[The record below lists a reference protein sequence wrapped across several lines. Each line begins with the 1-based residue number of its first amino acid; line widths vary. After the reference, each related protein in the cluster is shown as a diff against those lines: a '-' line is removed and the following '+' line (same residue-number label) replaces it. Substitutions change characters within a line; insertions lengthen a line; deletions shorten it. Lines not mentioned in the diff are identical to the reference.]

1 MQTLRSFL
9 AVLVLASVLVWSS
22 SARAA
27 NDPNLVW
34 QTLETPH
41 FRITFYS
48 GEEEIARHVADLA
61 EDINARLVPVL
72 GWQPKEKVEISL
84 NDQTDS
90 ANGFTS
96 AAPYNAIRL
105 YVTAPDDLSPLG
117 DVDDWYQELVTHEYT
132 HTLHLDNITGIPA
145 LWNAIVGRAWVPN
158 QIQPR
163 WILEGLAVYDES
175 EQTSGGRL
183 RSSIWNMF
191 MRADV
196 LENNVAPLDVFSN
209 TPRRWPQGNI
219 WYLYGSFFMNWLADT
234 YGEQAIRAMI
244 KDYGW
249 EPIPFGVNRSI
260 RRATGRTWD
269 ELYPAWV
276 KTLQRE
282 YGAQAAEIRRKGVR
296 QGVQLTHGGDTAEHP
311 RFIPQNAWPDH
322 AGDILY
328 YRDDGHSTTG
338 LYAIPI
344 KRDASGNIVS
354 SDEKN
359 RELVIRTNT
368 FSAASFEPDGSVVF
382 DSVDYTKNIFAFDDL
397 FELKQGEKS
406 PSGLESARKRLTV
419 GYRANDPSVSPDG
432 RRVVFETNH
441 RGTRYLQIAD
451 IGPDGITNTRS
462 LVRSNSFE
470 QVFDPKWAPDNRHVA
485 YSVWTEGGY
494 RDIRYVDTNDG
505 SYVEVTHDRAVDSGP
520 CFSPDGKWLYFH
532 SDRTHV
538 SNIYA
543 WEVGTAHLKQVTN
556 VLTGAF
562 QPAISADGKT
572 LAYIGYSHIGYDLFA
587 MKIDPS
593 QWTDAE
599 PFVEDRP
606 AAPPPP
612 VQHQYT
618 VRTYNPFQTLRPR
631 TYSATATPSDF
642 GYHLGIGTTG
652 TDIAELHSFS
662 ASIGTDTL
670 DPELQFAAAYG
681 YGGFPVD
688 LSIGIS
694 RTLSPEQ
701 GSYQLG
707 GSYAP
712 LYVQENTGIQTTANY
727 SLPGAFDGQN
737 VSLSYSATRVAAN
750 YPMPV
755 NKLDPYETPSIP
767 YNGFVSDLHLG
778 WSYSNAQSFLW
789 SVAGEKGF
797 SVSANI
803 DATSPVIASD
813 YAGFAASGDFT
824 MYQLMPWL
832 QHHAVALH
840 MGAGTSGGSFPGHG
854 PYYVGGFVDLPVYDT
869 IRNQLIQGGITLR
882 GYPPV
887 IEAGS
892 NYALFN
898 AEYHF
903 PILNIDRGY
912 STLPV
917 FIQRINGNIFTDY
930 GSAFNDVTTALFKT
944 GVGGELWF
952 DAGLAYVVN
961 FTFRLG
967 YAKGLAFGGLDKFY
981 FVAAVPF

>member
-1 MQTLRSFL
+1 MRTLRSFL
-9 AVLVLASVLVWSS
+9 ALLVLASVLVWSPY
-22 SARAA
+22 AHAA

-34 QTLETPH
+34 QTLESPH
-41 FRITFYS
+41 FRISFYS

-105 YVTAPDDLSPLG
+105 FVTAPDDLSPLG

-276 KTLQRE
+276 ATLQRQ
-282 YGAQAAEIRRKGVR
+282 YGAQAAEIRRKGIR

-311 RFIPQNAWPDH
+311 RFIPSNAWPDH

-328 YRDDGHSTTG
+328 YRDDGNSTTG
-338 LYAIPI
+338 LYAVPI
-344 KRDASGNIVS
+344 KRDANGNIISV
-354 SDEKN
+354 DEKN

-382 DSVDYTKNIFAFDDL
+382 DSVDYTKNLFAFNEL

-406 PSGLESARKRLTV
+406 PSGLESNRKRLTY
-419 GYRANDPSVSPDG
+419 GFRANDPSISPDG

-451 IGPDGITNTRS
+451 FGPDGVKNTRA
-462 LVRSNSFE
+462 LVKSNPFE

-505 SYVEVTHDRAVDSGP
+505 SYIEVTHDRAVDSGP
-520 CFSPDGKWLYFH
+520 TFSPDGQWLYFH

-543 WEVGTAHLKQVTN
+543 WEVKTGKLMQVTN

-562 QPAISADGKT
+562 QPAISPDGKT

-587 MKIDPS
+587 MKIDPA
-593 QWTDAE
+593 QWTLAE

-606 AAPPPP
+606 AAPPVPT
-612 VQHQYT
+612 QHAYE
-618 VRTYNPFQTLRPR
+618 VHKYNPFQTLRPR
-631 TYSATATPSDF
+631 AYSATMTPSDF
-642 GYHLGIGTTG
+642 GYHITTTAVG
-652 TDIAELHSFS
+652 TDIAELHNFS
-662 ASIGTDTL
+662 LSLATDTL
-670 DPELQFAAAYG
+670 DPELQFAAGYG

-688 LSIGIS
+688 VSVGVS
-694 RTLSPEQ
+694 RTLSPQQ
-701 GSYQLG
+701 GAYQLG
-707 GSYAP
+707 GNYQP
-712 LYVQENTGIQTTANY
+712 PYVQENTGIATTASY
-727 SLPGAFDGQN
+727 SLPGAFDGQS

-750 YPMPV
+750 LPV
-755 NKLDPYETPSIP
+755 PINKVDPYETPQIP
-767 YNGFVSDLHLG
+767 GRGFVSDLHLG
-778 WSYSNAQSFLW
+778 WGYSNAQSFLW

-803 DATSPVIASD
+803 DATSPAIASD
-813 YAGFAASGDFT
+813 YAGFAASVDFT
-824 MYQLMPWL
+824 TYHVMPWL
-832 QHHAVALH
+832 RHHALAIH
-840 MGAGTSGGSFPGHG
+840 GGAGTSGGTFPGHG
-854 PYYVGGFVDLPVYDT
+854 PFYVGGFVDLPVYDT
-869 IRNQLIQGGITLR
+869 VRNQLIQGGITLR

-887 IEAGS
+887 I
-892 NYALFN
+892 
-898 AEYHF
+898 
-903 PILNIDRGY
+903 
-912 STLPV
+912 
-917 FIQRINGNIFTDY
+917 
-930 GSAFNDVTTALFKT
+930 
-944 GVGGELWF
+944 
-952 DAGLAYVVN
+952 
-961 FTFRLG
+961 
-967 YAKGLAFGGLDKFY
+967 
-981 FVAAVPF
+981 